1 MLELDW
7 WEMGLRVA
15 GVDEAG
21 RGAWAGPV
29 VAAAVILPIPRGRA
43 QYPFYDSK
51 TLTPKVRDY
60 LEGKIRA
67 MAEAYG
73 VGWAEVVEIDR
84 LGILKATHLAAMRA
98 LEQLEVRP
106 EALLTDYLHLEEE
119 WQQYLRK
126 DPSRPDVPHL
136 GEGAVRLRPLPQP
149 SAEQYCP
156 EGDQLLLRCPPKADQ
171 HSPTVAAASILAKVA
186 RDRHME
192 ALEQQYPG
200 YGFAQHKGYGTV
212 QHQQALERLGPCAA
226 HRRTFAPVAQSRLF
240 RNSLE

>member
-29 VAAAVILPIPRGRA
+29 VAAAVILPIPKGRA

-51 TLTPKVRDY
+51 TLTPKARDS

-67 MAEAYG
+67 MAQAYG

-84 LGILKATHLAAMRA
+84 LGILKATHLAAVRA

-106 EALLTDYLHLEEE
+106 EALLTDYLYLEEE
-119 WQQYLRK
+119 WRQYLRK
-126 DPSRPDVPHL
+126 NPSRPDAGQHC
-136 GEGAVRLRPLPQP
+136 LRRAMAQR
-149 SAEQYCP
+149 
-156 EGDQLLLRCPPKADQ
+156 GDRLLLRCPPKADQ
-171 HSPTVAAASILAKVA
+171 HSPTVAAASILAKVS

-192 ALEQQYPG
+192 VLEQQYPG
-200 YGFAQHKGYGTV
+200 YGFAQHKGYGTA

-226 HRRTFAPVAQSRLF
+226 HRRTFAPVAQARLF
-240 RNSLE
+240 RNS

>member
-7 WEMGLRVA
+7 WKMGLRVA

-51 TLTPKVRDY
+51 TLTPKARHSLV
-60 LEGKIRA
+60 GKIQA
-67 MAEAYG
+67 VAQAYG

-84 LGILKATHLAAMRA
+84 LGILKATHLAAVRA

-106 EALLTDYLHLEEE
+106 EALLTDYLHLEKE
-119 WQQYLRK
+119 WQQYLHK
-126 DPSRPDVPHL
+126 NPSRPDVPHL
-136 GEGAVRLRPLPQP
+136 GEQGVKPL
-149 SAEQYCP
+149 CP
-156 EGDQLLLRCPPKADQ
+156 EGDRLLLRCPPKADQ

-186 RDRHME
+186 RDRYME
-192 ALEQQYPG
+192 GLEQQYPG
-200 YGFAQHKGYGTV
+200 YGFAQHKGYGTA

-226 HRRTFAPVAQSRLF
+226 HRRTFAPIAQARLF